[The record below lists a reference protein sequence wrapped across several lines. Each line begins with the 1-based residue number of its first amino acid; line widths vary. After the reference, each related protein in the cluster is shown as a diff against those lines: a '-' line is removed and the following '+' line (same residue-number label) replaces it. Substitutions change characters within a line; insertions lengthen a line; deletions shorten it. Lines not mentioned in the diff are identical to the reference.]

1 MKLYG
6 FIVSIRQNARPVQTS
21 ELPSDHTRK
30 QVQKRLLPSC
40 FFLLPPEGFQPRR
53 LPRIASQYAKKWA
66 QPEIS
71 LTAHASSR

>member
-1 MKLYG
+1 MKLSG
-6 FIVSIRQNARPVQTS
+6 SIVSIRQNARPVQAV
-21 ELPSDHTRK
+21 LPTVHTRK
-30 QVQKRLLPSC
+30 QTQKRRPSC
-40 FFLLPPEGFQPRR
+40 FFLSPPDGFQPSR